1 MEISGLGYAKNT
13 SVVRCSANKYCLIHS
28 NNPKVFLKIISGI
41 SKDTLKY
48 FSGCFFPCKMTAPPA
63 AHREL
68 NGTAT
73 AELNLVKKRFQHFA
87 PDEVLVGLMQHF
99 QKIYKV
105 SRQLNDAYWKP
116 CTYKN
121 VCFFYFCCSS

>member
-1 MEISGLGYAKNT
+1 
-13 SVVRCSANKYCLIHS
+13 
-28 NNPKVFLKIISGI
+28 
-41 SKDTLKY
+41 
-48 FSGCFFPCKMTAPPA
+48 MTAPPA

-73 AELNLVKKRFQHFA
+73 AELNLVKKHFQHFA

-121 VCFFYFCCSS
+121 MCFF